1 MKHFCY
7 LIVTLVLVALFT
19 SESST
24 INSDSRLGTTAP
36 NFTIGNEEDVVSLK
50 QFRGKYVLLS
60 IWSSAD
66 ANSRLANMK
75 FNKMAQSNDKLVQL
89 SVNFDRSRALFGE
102 IVAADSLDTSSQY
115 FCETQDRNAFK
126 QKWGIADNYCTFL
139 INTKGVVIAVNPSEK
154 ELAKALK

>member
-1 MKHFCY
+1 MKHFYY
-7 LIVTLVLVALFT
+7 LIVTLVLVAVFT
-19 SESST
+19 SASST

-36 NFTIGNEEDVVSLK
+36 NFTIGNDEDVVSLN

-66 ANSRLANMK
+66 ALSRLENMK
-75 FNKMAQSNDKLVQL
+75 FNKLAQNNDKLVQL

-115 FCETQDRNAFK
+115 FC
-126 QKWGIADNYCTFL
+126 
-139 INTKGVVIAVNPSEK
+139 
-154 ELAKALK
+154 